1 VQIHRIVGGIRIP
14 VGPDA
19 CLCYLKPVGLDEAA
33 EFGVV
38 VAGVEIL
45 EAWILV
51 ITFARRRGRVLR
63 YSKTRERDK
72 TFALVRVRR

>member
-1 VQIHRIVGGIRIP
+1 MP
-14 VGPDA
+14 VGTDSG
-19 CLCYLKPVGLDEAA
+19 LGNFKPVGLDEAA

-63 YSKTRERDK
+63 YSKTREQDK
-72 TFALVRVRR
+72 TFGLVRVRR